1 MRSPVQSR
9 VSLLKAF
16 RCNLKAF
23 FVFVDSFF
31 YSFLCFCCFQV
42 EPLFGQENS
51 KELLIDLLND
61 LLEGE
66 RHIEDLTYMNTEMPP
81 ETSDGRTA
89 VFDLRCKDKD
99 GNMFIVEMQNCSQ
112 PYIYERGLYYICRVI
127 AGQDKVGDS
136 WNFEIVPVYGI
147 FFLNFKSGKTDKV
160 RTDIILADKETGEP
174 VSKMI
179 REIFIEFPL
188 FNKTEK
194 ECETPLDYWLYNL
207 KHMEKLESLQFK
219 GQKALFQRLEELA
232 RIVNMNKKER
242 DEYEAC
248 LKVYR
253 DNYNTWNYM
262 KEQAIKEG
270 FEEGRADGL
279 AEGIGK
285 GRAEAKK
292 ELLHGFVKSMKE
304 ADVPLDVISQYSKLS
319 ISEIEGI
326 D

>member
-1 MRSPVQSR
+1 MKKSVFISP
-9 VSLLKAF
+9 
-16 RCNLKAF
+16 
-23 FVFVDSFF
+23 FVDRGFKI
-31 YSFLCFCCFQV
+31 
-42 EPLFGQENS
+42 LFGQENS

-127 AGQDKVGDS
+127 AGQDKIGDS

-262 KEQAIKEG
+262 KEQAIAEGIAEGRAKGLAEGRAEGRAEGFEVGRAEG
-270 FEEGRADGL
+270 FEEGK
-279 AEGIGK
+279 EK
-285 GRAEAKK
+285 GKK
-292 ELLHGFVKSMKE
+292 ENSYDVARNLKQLGVSADIISKSTG
-304 ADVPLDVISQYSKLS
+304 LS
-319 ISEIEGI
+319 ISEIENI

>member
-1 MRSPVQSR
+1 MKKSVFISP
-9 VSLLKAF
+9 
-16 RCNLKAF
+16 
-23 FVFVDSFF
+23 FVDRGFKI
-31 YSFLCFCCFQV
+31 
-42 EPLFGQENS
+42 LFGQENS

-127 AGQDKVGDS
+127 AGQDKIGDS

-270 FEEGRADGL
+270 FEEGRVKGVAEGRVEGRIEGLAEGRVEGRAEGL
-279 AEGIGK
+279 AEGIEK

-292 ELLHGFVKSMKE
+292 ELLYGFVKSMKE
-304 ADVPLDVISQYSKLS
+304 AGVPLEVISQYSKLS